1 VVTELISADA
11 LLSKTHA
18 SKRVEP
24 RDSGPSIAVLQL
36 LAEESKYIKEED
48 YARACTAAID

>member
-24 RDSGPSIAVLQL
+24 RDSGPGIAVLQL
-36 LAEESKYIKEED
+36 LVEESKYIKEED